1 MILIKDENDVN
12 FCTSQDLHPPLICW
26 SDDYI
31 QVEIGINACSASL
44 SSQDWECSRMFPD
57 IHYFRNILRF
67 SVWVVPIA
75 LTAYCR

>member
-44 SSQDWECSRMFPD
+44 SSQDWECSLIFTTLEISSDSP
-57 IHYFRNILRF
+57 FELF
-67 SVWVVPIA
+67 Q
-75 LTAYCR
+75 